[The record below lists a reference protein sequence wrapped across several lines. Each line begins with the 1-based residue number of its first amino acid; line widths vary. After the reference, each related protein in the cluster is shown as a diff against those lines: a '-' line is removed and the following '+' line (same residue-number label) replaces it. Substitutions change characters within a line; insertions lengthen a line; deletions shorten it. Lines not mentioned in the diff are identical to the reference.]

1 MKTIAKALTTAM
13 CIVSILFSAWFVL
26 SWIDVVADNCT
37 PNPVHSEYNLFV
49 MMVESAE
56 KN

>member
-1 MKTIAKALTTAM
+1 MKTIAKAFATMM

-26 SWIDVVADNCT
+26 SWIDVIADNCT

-49 MMVESAE
+49 MMVEAAE

>member
-1 MKTIAKALTTAM
+1 MKTIAKALTTVF
-13 CIVSILFSAWFVL
+13 CIASILFSAWFVL
-26 SWIDVVADNCT
+26 SWIDIVADNCE

-49 MMVESAE
+49 MMVENAE